1 LLEVLGLR
9 NIDPDL
15 PGRVAVVVA
24 VVVAM
29 EAAEDCGMTTRVVF
43 PLRVTLDFSG
53 MLTESSIWLGSRM
66 LPCPVGDGNWANLKS
81 VEADSR
87 LLWRSSKL
95 TEGKKS
101 KEVVVSPKSFEDE
114 GSFRRRENSV

>member
-1 LLEVLGLR
+1 MVLPLL
-9 NIDPDL
+9 
-15 PGRVAVVVA
+15 
-24 VVVAM
+24 
-29 EAAEDCGMTTRVVF
+29 
-43 PLRVTLDFSG
+43 VTLDFSD
-53 MLTESSIWLGSRM
+53 MLAFSVGFCSRM

-95 TEGKKS
+95 TEGRKS

-114 GSFRRRENSV
+114 GSFRRSENNVWELAGAVLIIGALENVRLGEGGCDKFVGS